1 MRGALL
7 PAVVL
12 TAACYQPAIPGGV
25 PCAAS
30 GDCPGGAACVAGV
43 CGGPGPGLD
52 AADPPIDTPPG
63 STVIVVGMD
72 RSQLRDTEVWKVNP
86 STNYGDQDHFSVDDG
101 ESGLLAFDLSG
112 VPAGGAIAR
121 ATLRVVTTD
130 QASTDDGTVL
140 LYRVLESWDEAD
152 ATWMMRTTNAPWT
165 STGATPPSRETTP
178 IAELRPNQKLT
189 PFEVALPV
197 DVIEGWRAAPAT
209 NFGLA
214 FVRGTSTQHI
224 HIATRE
230 TGLASTLTLELRP
243 DAARMR

>member
-1 MRGALL
+1 MRGAFL

-43 CGGPGPGLD
+43 CGGRGLD

-63 STVIVVGMD
+63 SMVVVVGMD
-72 RSQLRDTEVWKVNP
+72 RAQLRDTEVWKVNP
-86 STNYGDQDHFSVDDG
+86 TTSYGDQDHFSVDDG
-101 ESGLLAFDLSG
+101 ETGLLAFDLAG
-112 VPAGGAIAR
+112 VPAGIAIAR
-121 ATLRVVTTD
+121 ATLRIVTTD
-130 QASTDDGTVL
+130 QASTDGGTVL
-140 LYRVLESWDEAD
+140 LYRVLERWDEAA
-152 ATWMMRTTNAPWT
+152 ATWMMRTTTDAWT
-165 STGATPPSRETTP
+165 SSGATPPAREP
-178 IAELRPNQKLT
+178 APLAELRPNQKLT

-214 FVRGTSTQHI
+214 FVRGTSTQHV

-243 DAARMR
+243 